1 MNKTNKL
8 LRILGLLS
16 VNAAVAVFFSGC
28 ATPDQ
33 HDYNADYNEHLLT
46 QPVYFIEDKTSSS
59 YTITV
64 KEGTPSSGPERVTD
78 VKTAASAVAQA
89 ECKKLGWEKWDLNYI
104 EDHNRGWMHVVV
116 AKVTRK

>member
-1 MNKTNKL
+1 MNKTNQL
-8 LRILGLLS
+8 VRMLGLLS
-16 VNAAVAVFFSGC
+16 INAAVAVFFSGC
-28 ATPDQ
+28 ASPEV
-33 HDYNADYNEHLLT
+33 HNYNADYNEHLLT
-46 QPVYFIEDKTSSS
+46 QPVYFIENKTSSS

-78 VKTAASAVAQA
+78 VKSAASSIAQG